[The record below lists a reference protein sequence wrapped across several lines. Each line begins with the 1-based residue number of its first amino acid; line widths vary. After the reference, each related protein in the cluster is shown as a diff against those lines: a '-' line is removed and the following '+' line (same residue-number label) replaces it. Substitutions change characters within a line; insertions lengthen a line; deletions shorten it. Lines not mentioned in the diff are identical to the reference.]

1 MIRRLKTM
9 NKFDFNKLKPL
20 HKFLLIGVLPIAIIA
35 VVLIA
40 KNNQSTVVPENEVA
54 QSPFLEVPTER
65 DTFTNKSNI
74 DIYKE
79 NKYQPTE
86 SSFGGALDIDV
97 TKQEQD
103 TAEML
108 ESESTERQEE
118 KKSGYKKSSGSTTH
132 NYPSSSYSSI
142 NKKTYYTQNNTSTTT
157 EEVDNEAEEDNQR
170 RRRTSGGS
178 TTTSSKATTSGKTT
192 PMIKAVI
199 HNGNKAVK
207 SGSTVRIRISQD
219 CMINGVEIKR
229 NTIISAIASFSA
241 ERIKLNITSLSYNG
255 QYIDTKLTA
264 YDLDGI
270 QGIFV
275 PGGIKEQ
282 TKEDV
287 GSSGADAASGT
298 LPIIGGLAKDV
309 LKKSI
314 KEPSAVIYD
323 NHKITLRP

>member
-1 MIRRLKTM
+1 M

-40 KNNQSTVVPENEVA
+40 KNNQSTAAAENEVA

-65 DTFTNKSNI
+65 DTFSNKSNI

-103 TAEML
+103 TAKMFEN
-108 ESESTERQEE
+108 ESTERQEE

-132 NYPSSSYSSI
+132 NYPSSSYSSS
-142 NKKTYYTQNNTSTTT
+142 NQKTYYTQNNTSTTT
-157 EEVDNEAEEDNQR
+157 EEVDNEEEDNQR

-178 TTTSSKATTSGKTT
+178 TTTSSKGTTSGKTT

-207 SGSTVRIRISQD
+207 SGSTVRIRLTED
-219 CMINGVEIKR
+219 CLINGVEVKR
-229 NTIISAIASFSA
+229 NTIISAIASFSN
-241 ERIKLNITSLSYNG
+241 ERIKLSVTSISYNG
-255 QYIDTKLTA
+255 QYLDAKLTA

-275 PGGIKEQ
+275 PGGIKEEA
-282 TKEDV
+282 KEDV
-287 GSSGADAASGT
+287 SSSGVDAASGT

>member
-1 MIRRLKTM
+1 M

-40 KNNQSTVVPENEVA
+40 KNNQSTAAAENEVA

-65 DTFTNKSNI
+65 DTFANKSNI

-103 TAEML
+103 TTEL
-108 ESESTERQEE
+108 FENESIERQEE
-118 KKSGYKKSSGSTTH
+118 KKSSYKKSSGSTTH
-132 NYPSSSYSSI
+132 NYPSSSYSS
-142 NKKTYYTQNNTSTTT
+142 NNSKTHYSQNNTSTPT
-157 EEVDNEAEEDNQR
+157 EEVDNEEEDSQR

-298 LPIIGGLAKDV
+298 LPIIGGLAKDLV
-309 LKKSI
+309 KKSI
-314 KEPSAVIYD
+314 KEPSAIIYD
-323 NHKITLRP
+323 NHKITLRQ

>member
-1 MIRRLKTM
+1 M

-40 KNNQSTVVPENEVA
+40 KNNQSTAAAENEVA
-54 QSPFLEVPTER
+54 QSPFLEIPTER
-65 DTFTNKSNI
+65 DTFANKSNI

-79 NKYQPTE
+79 NKYQTTE

-103 TAEML
+103 TTEL
-108 ESESTERQEE
+108 FENESIERQEE
-118 KKSGYKKSSGSTTH
+118 KKSSYKKSSGSTTH
-132 NYPSSSYSSI
+132 NYPSSSYSSN
-142 NKKTYYTQNNTSTTT
+142 NKKTYYSQNNTSTPT
-157 EEVDNEAEEDNQR
+157 EEVDNEEEDSQR

-199 HNGNKAVK
+199 HNDNKAVK

>member
-1 MIRRLKTM
+1 
-9 NKFDFNKLKPL
+9 
-20 HKFLLIGVLPIAIIA
+20 
-35 VVLIA
+35 IA

-142 NKKTYYTQNNTSTTT
+142 NKKTYYTQNNTST
-157 EEVDNEAEEDNQR
+157 
-170 RRRTSGGS
+170 
-178 TTTSSKATTSGKTT
+178 
-192 PMIKAVI
+192 
-199 HNGNKAVK
+199 
-207 SGSTVRIRISQD
+207 
-219 CMINGVEIKR
+219 
-229 NTIISAIASFSA
+229 
-241 ERIKLNITSLSYNG
+241 
-255 QYIDTKLTA
+255 
-264 YDLDGI
+264 
-270 QGIFV
+270 
-275 PGGIKEQ
+275 
-282 TKEDV
+282 
-287 GSSGADAASGT
+287 
-298 LPIIGGLAKDV
+298 
-309 LKKSI
+309 
-314 KEPSAVIYD
+314 
-323 NHKITLRP
+323 